1 MAVVQTGLLFGLL
14 LWKVHFI
21 DQRFVITRSE
31 RVWSCWVERLGRGV
45 RRVRGSTGP
54 TTGIGSPQHVRAVK
68 SPRPSFFVS
77 SPCSLM
83 SISVKFAIYNCLG
96 LCTSLL
102 LFWPLF
108 VFSPGGGCSL
118 KKNLFEILQPL
129 LLLGVQAF
137 LSYAF
142 PSVCEPGSGAM
153 ACVISERNLVS
164 SAGSLTHHA
173 WASLLKLTEHNTH
186 PASSLCLGPPSA
198 TAMPNLLLCCT

>member
-102 LFWPLF
+102 LFCLFLSFLLVVGVVSKRVCLRFCSHYCYLECRLSFPTPSLLF
-108 VFSPGGGCSL
+108 VNQAPEPWPVSYLKGTLPRLPG
-118 KKNLFEILQPL
+118 
-129 LLLGVQAF
+129 A
-137 LSYAF
+137 
-142 PSVCEPGSGAM
+142 
-153 ACVISERNLVS
+153 
-164 SAGSLTHHA
+164 
-173 WASLLKLTEHNTH
+173 
-186 PASSLCLGPPSA
+186 
-198 TAMPNLLLCCT
+198 